1 MEKCANGRRSGGI
14 SRRELQGVSPF
25 FRFDRYR
32 NVLLNAAAKRNCA
45 GWDGTSRAI
54 DWPGY
59 YAATQGHGAAEPAFR
74 SQEQREEGDF
84 PGRDSLFGGG
94 RDGDR
99 EIRAGAAQVDRLIN
113 KATRTAAAVVGNGEY
128 GSLETQTRR

>member
-99 EIRAGAAQVDRLIN
+99 EIRAGAAQVDGLSSS
-113 KATRTAAAVVGNGEY
+113 AELTDAAIVGDGEG
-128 GSLETQTRR
+128 GSPKSGG